1 MKDNSDPQTIGNSI
15 FELRRVGV
23 PTLAA
28 ADAVIAGEFRSKLI
42 SAQASPF
49 AGRSSGPEAPS
60 QNGAQ
65 GDGGYPDEYM
75 D

>member
-1 MKDNSDPQTIGNSI
+1 MKDNTDPQTIGNSI

-28 ADAVIAGEFRSKLI
+28 ADAVVAGEFRSKLV
-42 SAQASPF
+42 SAQASSP
-49 AGRSSGPEAPS
+49 AGQGSEPEAPS
-60 QNGAQ
+60 ENGAQ
-65 GDGGYPDEYM
+65 GELWAHREYM